1 MGVECDGDVVLYRRV
16 AEVLRMWIE
25 SGELG
30 PRRRL
35 PSVAELME
43 EFGIARGTAVRAQQV
58 LVDEGLAEMVPG
70 WGIYVLERGSPG
82 SQAGPGSSVRV
93 GAVTR

>member
-1 MGVECDGDVVLYRRV
+1 
-16 AEVLRMWIE
+16 
-25 SGELG
+25 
-30 PRRRL
+30 L

-70 WGIYVLERGSPG
+70 WGIYVLDRGPAGAPGSLGSPG
-82 SQAGPGSSVRV
+82 SQARV
-93 GAVTR
+93 GAMPR